1 MPSGLARWVLRALL
15 VLGPAVFI
23 AGYVVPWAAGAQV
36 RVVSGRSM
44 EPAMSDGDTFIAF
57 AVDPADLAV
66 GDIVRFPRLDGG
78 RGSYVHRVVAIE
90 EGPPRLMRTAGDGN
104 RTLDE
109 WVLPAATVYGRV
121 DEAYLPYSAEI
132 GFLRSPWGLLLLGV
146 LPVALFV
153 TTLRPS
159 RPRTP
164 PRHAIEQLRYVP
176 PEGRAGTPGG

>member
-1 MPSGLARWVLRALL
+1 MPSGPARWVLRALL

-23 AGYVVPWAAGAQV
+23 AGYVVPWVAGAQV

-57 AVDPADLAV
+57 AVDPAELAV

-78 RGSYVHRVVAIE
+78 RGSYVHRIATIE
-90 EGPPRLMRTAGDGN
+90 EGPPRMMRTAGDGN

-109 WVLPAATVYGRV
+109 WVLPAARVYGRV
-121 DEAYLPYSAEI
+121 DEAYLPYSEAI
-132 GFLRSPWGLLLLGV
+132 GFLRSPWGLIVLGV

-153 TTLRPS
+153 TTLRPRRS
-159 RPRTP
+159 RTP
-164 PRHAIEQLRYVP
+164 LLPAIEQIRYVP
-176 PEGRAGTPGG
+176 PDGQAGTSGG